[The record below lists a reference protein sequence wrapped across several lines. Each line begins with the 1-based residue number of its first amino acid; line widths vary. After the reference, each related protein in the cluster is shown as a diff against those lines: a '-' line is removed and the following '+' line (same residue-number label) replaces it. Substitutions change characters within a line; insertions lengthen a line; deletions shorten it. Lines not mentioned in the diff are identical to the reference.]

1 MNSPCYNWDRS
12 SWLSSKEYFAKLS
25 NQLIKSLDL
34 HEEIKILDVGCGR
47 GYLLRSLANKANL
60 INIPFGVEP
69 VKHEGSIP
77 HHIKIINSSINSFL
91 DNNNIKFDVVILK
104 QVLHL
109 LNRNEREYFYYKV
122 KKHLYDNAKIV
133 FIHMNDQTEIPQF
146 PIMKNRLKKSLNSHQ
161 YLSEELIK
169 NFKLLKIDNFNYD
182 VNISSKEYLEMIR
195 NRYISVILD
204 LNEEEIEKGIEFIKK
219 HYPNQLSFKD
229 TLTIQVFN

>member
-69 VKHEGSIP
+69 VKHEGPIP

-91 DNNNIKFDVVILK
+91 DHNNIKFDVVILK

-109 LNRNEREYFYYKV
+109 LNQNEREYFYYKV

-229 TLTIQVFN
+229 TLTIQVFH

>member
-69 VKHEGSIP
+69 VKHEGPIP

-122 KKHLYDNAKIV
+122 KKHLNDNAKIV

-169 NFKLLKIDNFNYD
+169 NFKLLKIDNFNYN

-195 NRYISVILD
+195 NKYISVILD

>member
-69 VKHEGSIP
+69 VKHEGPIS

-109 LNRNEREYFYYKV
+109 LNQNEREYFYYKV
-122 KKHLYDNAKIV
+122 KKHLNDNAKIV

-169 NFKLLKIDNFNYD
+169 NFKLLKIDNFNFN

-195 NRYISVILD
+195 NKYISVILD

>member
-1 MNSPCYNWDRS
+1 M
-12 SWLSSKEYFAKLS
+12 
-25 NQLIKSLDL
+25 
-34 HEEIKILDVGCGR
+34 
-47 GYLLRSLANKANL
+47 

-69 VKHEGSIP
+69 VKHEGPIP

-109 LNRNEREYFYYKV
+109 LNRNEREYFYCKV
-122 KKHLYDNAKIV
+122 KKHLNDNAKIV

-146 PIMKNRLKKSLNSHQ
+146 PTMKHRLKKSLNSHQ
-161 YLSEELIK
+161 YLLDELIK

-195 NRYISVILD
+195 NKYISVILD

>member
-60 INIPFGVEP
+60 INIPLGVEP
-69 VKHEGSIP
+69 VKHEGPIP

-109 LNRNEREYFYYKV
+109 LNQNEREYFYYKV
-122 KKHLYDNAKIV
+122 KKHLNDNAKIV

-169 NFKLLKIDNFNYD
+169 NFKLLKIDNFNYN

-195 NRYISVILD
+195 NKYISVILD

>member
-69 VKHEGSIP
+69 VKHEGPIP

-109 LNRNEREYFYYKV
+109 LNQNEREYFYYKV

-169 NFKLLKIDNFNYD
+169 NFKLLKIDNFNFN

>member
-12 SWLSSKEYFAKLS
+12 SWLSSKEYFQDLS
-25 NQLIKSLDL
+25 SQLIEFL
-34 HEEIKILDVGCGR
+34 EITEDKKILDVGCGR
-47 GYLLRSLANKANL
+47 GHLLETLALNINL
-60 INIPFGVEP
+60 INQPVGVEP
-69 VKHEGSIP
+69 VKHDNFIP
-77 HHIKIINSSINSFL
+77 QNVKIFHSPVNSFL
-91 DNNNIKFDVVILK
+91 NENNSQFDLVILK

-109 LNRNEREYFYYKV
+109 LTFDERKNFYHDIKNNIN
-122 KKHLYDNAKIV
+122 KNAHIV

-169 NFKLLKIDNFNYD
+169 NFKLLKIDNFNYN

-195 NRYISVILD
+195 NKYISVILD

>member
-69 VKHEGSIP
+69 VKHEGPIS

-109 LNRNEREYFYYKV
+109 LNQNEREYFYFKV
-122 KKHLYDNAKIV
+122 KKHLHDNAQIV

-169 NFKLLKIDNFNYD
+169 NFKLLKIDNFNYN

-195 NRYISVILD
+195 NKYISVILD

>member
-91 DNNNIKFDVVILK
+91 DNNNIKF
-104 QVLHL
+104 
-109 LNRNEREYFYYKV
+109 E
-122 KKHLYDNAKIV
+122 
-133 FIHMNDQTEIPQF
+133 
-146 PIMKNRLKKSLNSHQ
+146 
-161 YLSEELIK
+161 
-169 NFKLLKIDNFNYD
+169 
-182 VNISSKEYLEMIR
+182 
-195 NRYISVILD
+195 
-204 LNEEEIEKGIEFIKK
+204 
-219 HYPNQLSFKD
+219 D
-229 TLTIQVFN
+229 TLITKHFNRKNGPKKYYGQ

>member
-69 VKHEGSIP
+69 VKHEGPIP

-109 LNRNEREYFYYKV
+109 LNQNEREYFYYKV
-122 KKHLYDNAKIV
+122 KKHLNDNAKIV

>member
-1 MNSPCYNWDRS
+1 MSSQCYNWDKS

-25 NQLIKSLDL
+25 NQLIELLDI

-47 GYLLRSLANKANL
+47 GYLLGSLANKVNL
-60 INIPFGVEP
+60 INTPLGVEP
-69 VKHEGSIP
+69 VKHEGPIP
-77 HHIKIINSSINSFL
+77 HHIKMINSSINSFL
-91 DNNNIKFDVVILK
+91 GDNNAKFDVVILK

-109 LNRNEREYFYYKV
+109 LNLNEREYFYREL
-122 KKHLYDNAKIV
+122 KKHLHDNAKIV

-169 NFKLLKIDNFNYD
+169 NFKLLKIDNFNYN

-195 NRYISVILD
+195 NKYISVILD

>member
-69 VKHEGSIP
+69 VKHEGPIP

-109 LNRNEREYFYYKV
+109 LNQNEREYFYYKV

>member
-60 INIPFGVEP
+60 INIPLGVEP
-69 VKHEGSIP
+69 VKHEGPIP

-109 LNRNEREYFYYKV
+109 LNQNEREYFYYKV

-169 NFKLLKIDNFNYD
+169 NFKLLKIDNFNYN

-195 NRYISVILD
+195 NKYISVILD

-219 HYPNQLSFKD
+219 NYPNQLSFKD
-229 TLTIQVFN
+229 TLTIQVFH

>member
-34 HEEIKILDVGCGR
+34 HEEIKILEVGCGR

-69 VKHEGSIP
+69 VKHEGPIP
-77 HHIKIINSSINSFL
+77 HRIKIINSSINSFL

-109 LNRNEREYFYYKV
+109 LNRNEREYFYCKV
-122 KKHLYDNAKIV
+122 KKHLNDNAKIV
-133 FIHMNDQTEIPQF
+133 FLHMNDQTEIPQF

-169 NFKLLKIDNFNYD
+169 NFKLLKID
-182 VNISSKEYLEMIR
+182 V
-195 NRYISVILD
+195 
-204 LNEEEIEKGIEFIKK
+204 
-219 HYPNQLSFKD
+219 
-229 TLTIQVFN
+229 

>member
-47 GYLLRSLANKANL
+47 GYLLRSLANNANL
-60 INIPFGVEP
+60 INIPLGVEP
-69 VKHEGSIP
+69 VKHEGPIP

-109 LNRNEREYFYYKV
+109 LNQNEREYFYYKV

-169 NFKLLKIDNFNYD
+169 NFKLLKIDNFNYN

-195 NRYISVILD
+195 NKYISVILD

>member
-69 VKHEGSIP
+69 VKHEGPIP

-109 LNRNEREYFYYKV
+109 LNQNEREYFYYKV

-169 NFKLLKIDNFNYD
+169 NFKLLKIDNFNYN

-195 NRYISVILD
+195 NKYISVILD

-219 HYPNQLSFKD
+219 NYPNQLSFKD

>member
-60 INIPFGVEP
+60 INIPLGVEP
-69 VKHEGSIP
+69 VKHEGPIP

-109 LNRNEREYFYYKV
+109 LNQNEREYFYYKV

-169 NFKLLKIDNFNYD
+169 NFKLLKIDNFNYN

-195 NRYISVILD
+195 NKYISVILD
-204 LNEEEIEKGIEFIKK
+204 LNEEEIEKGIKFIKK
-219 HYPNQLSFKD
+219 NYPNQLSFKD

>member
-69 VKHEGSIP
+69 VKHEGPIP

-109 LNRNEREYFYYKV
+109 LNQNEREYFYYKV

-195 NRYISVILD
+195 NKYISVILD

>member
-1 MNSPCYNWDRS
+1 M
-12 SWLSSKEYFAKLS
+12 
-25 NQLIKSLDL
+25 
-34 HEEIKILDVGCGR
+34 
-47 GYLLRSLANKANL
+47 

-69 VKHEGSIP
+69 VKHEGPIP
-77 HHIKIINSSINSFL
+77 HRIKIINSSINSFL
-91 DNNNIKFDVVILK
+91 DDNNIKFDVVILK

-109 LNRNEREYFYYKV
+109 LNQNEREYFYYKV

>member
-60 INIPFGVEP
+60 INIPLGVEP
-69 VKHEGSIP
+69 VKHEGPIP

-109 LNRNEREYFYYKV
+109 LNQNEREYFYYKV

-169 NFKLLKIDNFNYD
+169 NFKLLKIDNFNYN

-195 NRYISVILD
+195 NKYISVILD

>member
-122 KKHLYDNAKIV
+122 KNHLNDNAKIV

-161 YLSEELIK
+161 YLLDELIK

>member
-69 VKHEGSIP
+69 VKHEGPIP

-109 LNRNEREYFYYKV
+109 LNQNEREYFYYKV
-122 KKHLYDNAKIV
+122 KKHLNDNAKIV

-169 NFKLLKIDNFNYD
+169 NFKLLKIDNFNFN

-195 NRYISVILD
+195 NKYISVILD

>member
-69 VKHEGSIP
+69 VKHEGPIP

-109 LNRNEREYFYYKV
+109 LNQNEREYFYFKV
-122 KKHLYDNAKIV
+122 KKHLHDNAKIV

-169 NFKLLKIDNFNYD
+169 NFKLLKIDNFNFN

-195 NRYISVILD
+195 NKYISVILD

>member
-12 SWLSSKEYFAKLS
+12 YWLSSKEYFAKLS

-69 VKHEGSIP
+69 VKHEGPIP

-109 LNRNEREYFYYKV
+109 LNQNEREYFYYKV

-146 PIMKNRLKKSLNSHQ
+146 PIMKKELKESINSHQ

-169 NFKLLKIDNFNYD
+169 NFRLYKIENFDYN
-182 VNISSKEYLEMIR
+182 VNISSNEYLEMIR
-195 NRYISVILD
+195 NKYISVILD